1 MISTKAGAC
10 VELRYKMLKRLL
22 HPFRKRYDKYAGR
35 ASAFIAPIRKATNEL
50 LGRLPGVKSFA
61 GAEDPGD
68 ETEPASRKGL
78 LARLKAF
85 KNSLKDMSDFQKL
98 ILLTVAVV
106 VPAGILLASLLVGVL
121 KKHREK

>member
-1 MISTKAGAC
+1 
-10 VELRYKMLKRLL
+10 
-22 HPFRKRYDKYAGR
+22 
-35 ASAFIAPIRKATNEL
+35 
-50 LGRLPGVKSFA
+50 
-61 GAEDPGD
+61 
-68 ETEPASRKGL
+68 SRKGL